1 MTLNLPARIGTD
13 ISTAAEAARLHAA
26 ADAAIRQTGFA
37 PGLGNADR
45 DDHQNAVR
53 ADHAAS
59 SVRAPG
65 EADTARE
72 DRVRTS
78 DYQVRRGPNLLFV
91 AQMMGQNEQPVTQ
104 SPVDHAKATAAY
116 PSLESDID
124 IFLPGEDIV
133 FAAAAPRLDIH
144 V

>member
-13 ISTAAEAARLHAA
+13 ISTAAEAMRLHAA
-26 ADAAIRQTGFA
+26 ADAAIRQGGFA

-45 DDHQNAVR
+45 DDRQNAVR
-53 ADHAAS
+53 ADLPSA

-65 EADTARE
+65 EAGTARE

-78 DYQVRRGPNLLFV
+78 DYHVRRGPNLLFV
-91 AQMMGQNEQPVTQ
+91 AQMLGQDDESARPNAA
-104 SPVDHAKATAAY
+104 DHATATATY
-116 PSLESDID
+116 PSLESDLD

-133 FAAAAPRLDIH
+133 FAGNAPRLDIH